1 MPGINVYTLK
11 GFELNPTYNY
21 DELAHQLLTEANNLQ
36 VAIQHHE
43 NYPFSI
49 THRPKFDFVM
59 EGQVYNYAIPDF
71 FENLEQHFNDSKALG
86 AFIKK
91 VDGEF
96 VVFMKNKETGAMKLI
111 NDQFSRLPLYIYQDS
126 ESFIITRN
134 ISFITQ
140 QRELSYSSLA
150 LAENL
155 MFGFNLGEKTVW
167 NEITRMPPN
176 AVVLLKTER
185 PSVEIESFFEW
196 KEMNGTATI
205 DEVLPN
211 LIEAFDTG
219 LKNRLEQLKAPSIS
233 MSGGLDSRFVAA
245 GIKKLGGT
253 VKSVTFARNDNSY
266 DADLTYSKEIMT
278 ALGMID
284 SHVAYKL
291 PTVEPI
297 DFEELN
303 GIKQS
308 LNALSM
314 SFMMPYLRD
323 RCQHKEDVITGF
335 GGDTYLVGLHPL
347 RLVSTKKQ
355 LFNFILKY
363 WTLCPIPLA
372 AKIGGVT
379 PEALENNLMN
389 YLSELSFEN
398 MNDNYTFFLMRH
410 HAMNYAFEGEDRIR
424 QYAWSTAPIYN
435 PEVIRLGLSIRQ
447 KDKKYGRLYHR
458 LFDKYPGNLNAVVN
472 PNWMTSVNDL
482 PKIKKIHAKQTLK
495 TRLPLSMLFRMQG
508 ITWDQFQQQ
517 TDLKQLIAKHENSTL
532 QLSDLPE
539 KMKTKMF
546 WQLYSILYMMD
557 RNKN

>member
-11 GFELNPTYNY
+11 GFESNPSYNY
-21 DELAHQLLTEANNLQ
+21 DQLAHQVLFDGNNFQ
-36 VAIQHHE
+36 VGIQHHE

-49 THRPKFDFVM
+49 EHRPKFDIIM
-59 EGQVYNYAIPDF
+59 EGQVYNYSIPDF
-71 FENLEQHFNDSKALG
+71 LEGLEKRFNSPKELG
-86 AFIKK
+86 DFIKT

-96 VVFMKNKETGAMKLI
+96 VIFMKNKETGAKKLI
-111 NDQFSRLPLYIYQDS
+111 NDQFSRLPMYIYQDTQ
-126 ESFIITRN
+126 SFIITRN

-140 QRELSYSSLA
+140 QRKLSYSPLA
-150 LAENL
+150 LSENL
-155 MFGFNLGEKTVW
+155 MFGFNLGNKTVW
-167 NEITRMPPN
+167 NEVKRMPPN
-176 AVVLLKTER
+176 AVVVLDALK
-185 PSVEIESFFEW
+185 PSLEIESFFKW
-196 KEMNGTATI
+196 TEMNGTATI
-205 DEVLPN
+205 DAVLPH
-211 LIEAFDTG
+211 LMEAFDKG
-219 LKNRLEQLKAPSIS
+219 LANRLEQLNAPSIS

-245 GIKKLGGT
+245 GIKKLGGS

-278 ALGMID
+278 ALDMID

-291 PTVEPI
+291 PTVEPV

-323 RCQHKEDVITGF
+323 RRQNKEDVITGF

-363 WTLCPIPLA
+363 WTLCPIDLA

-379 PEALENNLMN
+379 PVALENNLMD
-389 YLSELSFEN
+389 YLSELPFED
-398 MNDNYTFFLMRH
+398 MNDNYTYFLMRH

-424 QYAWSTAPIYN
+424 HYAWSTAPIYN

-458 LFDKYPGNLNAVVN
+458 LFNEYPGNLNEIVN
-472 PNWMTSVNDL
+472 PNWMTTVSDL

-508 ITWDQFQQQ
+508 ITWDQFQQASE
-517 TDLKQLIAKHENSTL
+517 LKHLIEKHKDATL
-532 QLSDLPE
+532 HLSELPE
-539 KMKTKMF
+539 TMKTKMF